1 MSKTTIFLNQST
13 LTDLFTI
20 VYVLVDDYL
29 LASVTADNFT
39 LPQQEDQKGSYA
51 ELMTIAL
58 VGDVLGKAAPTGPAR
73 LLKQAYTG
81 SWFDF
86 IKVEYSQLFPVLP
99 DRTRYHRILN
109 HLERIFA
116 DFALRFPPQQ
126 TADEANYI
134 IDSKALPI
142 CKGVRWGR
150 PRAMTEAD
158 SGRGS
163 LGMFY
168 GFKLHAIVDD
178 KGLICRFAV
187 VPANAADPTV
197 AEPLLAAS
205 SAFVLGD
212 KGYPGC
218 GVYAQPKANERQ
230 PRLWGNA
237 FSWVRKTIE
246 TVFSSLVRSR
256 HLVLG
261 QLNSFRSIRARVC
274 RKIAA
279 HNLAWFLLH

>member
-20 VYVLVDDYL
+20 VYVFVDDYL
-29 LASVTADNFT
+29 SASITAGNFT
-39 LPQQEDQKGSYA
+39 LPQPEDQKGSYA

-58 VGDVLGKAAPTGPAR
+58 VGD
-73 LLKQAYTG
+73 LLKQAYAG
-81 SWFDF
+81 SWFNF
-86 IKVEYSQLFPVLP
+86 IKVEYRQLFPVLP

-126 TADEANYI
+126 ATDETSYI

-142 CKGVRWGR
+142 CKGVRWSR

-168 GFKLHAIVDD
+168 GFKLHAVVDN

-197 AEPLLAAS
+197 AAPLLAGGN
-205 SAFVLGD
+205 AFVLGD

-218 GVYAQPKANERQ
+218 GVYAQPKVNERQ